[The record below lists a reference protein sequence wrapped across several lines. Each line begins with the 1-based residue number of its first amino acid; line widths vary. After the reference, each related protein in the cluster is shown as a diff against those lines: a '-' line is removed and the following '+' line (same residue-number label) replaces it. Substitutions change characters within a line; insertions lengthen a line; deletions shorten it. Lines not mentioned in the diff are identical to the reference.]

1 MMEIQKILQ
10 KIERGQIMR
19 TLSIPLR
26 MAACVVALSAFA
38 DGAEPVT
45 AWAADAIAVDA
56 ADGLRVAV
64 ASATLRCCP
73 DWCTGGTN
81 VEGSVAVLKVVT
93 DPDSAQAATSSVP
106 LSVSTGEFDVS
117 HSGAG
122 YLRFILSAE
131 KDGAAIG
138 NLVLGDVSFGIK
150 SAFTASAAYDGR
162 VGALQEIANAG
173 GSTGLRYDLAWGENA
188 TTATFS
194 RICVRH
200 AKNGDLIDVTTN
212 RLGLADSPAVGE
224 LSHSMRLLPW
234 GEYRLLLQE
243 FASDGSLAMEHL
255 SPEYVIPHV
264 FGTYMI
270 IR

>member
-1 MMEIQKILQ
+1 MIEIHKIMQKM
-10 KIERGQIMR
+10 ERGQIMR
-19 TLSIPLR
+19 KLSIPLR
-26 MAACVVALSAFA
+26 MAVCVAALSAFA
-38 DGAEPVT
+38 AGAEPVT
-45 AWAADAIAVDA
+45 AWAANAISVDA

-64 ASATLRCCP
+64 APATLRCCS

-81 VEGSVAVLKVVT
+81 VEGAVAVLKVVT

-138 NLVLGDVSFGIK
+138 SLVLGDVSFGIR
-150 SAFTASAAYDGR
+150 SAFTGSAAYDGR

-212 RLGLADSPAVGE
+212 QLGLADSPAIGE

-243 FASDGSLAMEHL
+243 YTSDGSLAMEHL

>member
-1 MMEIQKILQ
+1 M
-10 KIERGQIMR
+10 
-19 TLSIPLR
+19 
-26 MAACVVALSAFA
+26 
-38 DGAEPVT
+38 
-45 AWAADAIAVDA
+45 DA
-56 ADGLRVAV
+56 
-64 ASATLRCCP
+64 S
-73 DWCTGGTN
+73 
-81 VEGSVAVLKVVT
+81 
-93 DPDSAQAATSSVP
+93 
-106 LSVSTGEFDVS
+106 
-117 HSGAG
+117 
-122 YLRFILSAE
+122 
-131 KDGAAIG
+131 
-138 NLVLGDVSFGIK
+138 
-150 SAFTASAAYDGR
+150 
-162 VGALQEIANAG
+162 ALQEIANAG

-212 RLGLADSPAVGE
+212 QLGLADSPAIGE

-243 FASDGSLAMEHL
+243 YTSDGSLAMEHL

>member
-1 MMEIQKILQ
+1 MQKRSLAFV
-10 KIERGQIMR
+10 
-19 TLSIPLR
+19 
-26 MAACVVALSAFA
+26 AAFCAAAVGYA
-38 DGAEPVT
+38 DAPVT

-56 ADGLRVAV
+56 AEGLHVAV
-64 ASATLRCCP
+64 GSATLRCSP

-81 VEGSVAVLKVVT
+81 VAGAVAVLKAVS
-93 DPDSAQAATSSVP
+93 DPGTAQAATSAVP
-106 LSVSTGEFDVS
+106 LSVSTGEFDVPY
-117 HSGAG
+117 SGNG

-138 NLVLGDVSFGIK
+138 SKVLGDVSFGIK

-162 VGALQEIANAG
+162 TNALQEIASAWG
-173 GSTGLRYDLAWGENA
+173 ATTLRYDLKWGENA

-200 AKNGDLIDVTTN
+200 AKNGNLIDVTTN
-212 RLGLADSPAVGE
+212 RLNSVDSPAVGE
-224 LSHSMRLLPW
+224 VPHSMWRLPW

-243 FASDGSLAMEHL
+243 YAADGSLAMEHL

-264 FGTYMI
+264 YGTYMI

>member
-1 MMEIQKILQ
+1 MRR
-10 KIERGQIMR
+10 IEKTCWKRWGLLIA
-19 TLSIPLR
+19 LCSVS
-26 MAACVVALSAFA
+26 AASFA
-38 DGAEPVT
+38 EEPVT

-56 ADGLRVAV
+56 SEGLHVAV
-64 ASATLRCCP
+64 GTATLRCNP

-81 VEGSVAVLKVVT
+81 VSGAVAVLKVVS
-93 DPDSAQAATSSVP
+93 DPGSAQATTSAVP

-117 HSGAG
+117 YSGAG

-131 KDGAAIG
+131 KEGAAIG
-138 NLVLGDVSFGIK
+138 SLVLGDVSFGIK

-162 VGALQEIANAG
+162 TNALQEIANAG
-173 GSTGLRYDLAWGENA
+173 AATALRYDLKWGDNA
-188 TTATFS
+188 TTATYS

-212 RLGLADSPAVGE
+212 RLGLADSPVVGE
-224 LSHSMRLLPW
+224 LPHSMQNLPW

-243 FASDGSLAMEHL
+243 YAGDGSLAMEHL

>member
-1 MMEIQKILQ
+1 MIEIHKIMQKMG
-10 KIERGQIMR
+10 GQIMR
-19 TLSIPLR
+19 MLSIPLR
-26 MAACVVALSAFA
+26 MAACVAALSAFA
-38 DGAEPVT
+38 ADAESVT

-64 ASATLRCCP
+64 APATLRCCP

-81 VEGSVAVLKVVT
+81 VEGAVAVLKVVT

-117 HSGAG
+117 HSGEG

-138 NLVLGDVSFGIK
+138 SLVLGDVSFGIR
-150 SAFTASAAYDGR
+150 SAFTGSAAYDGR

-212 RLGLADSPAVGE
+212 QLGLADSPAIGE
-224 LSHSMRLLPW
+224 LSHSMRNLPW

-243 FASDGSLAMEHL
+243 YTSDGSLAMEHL